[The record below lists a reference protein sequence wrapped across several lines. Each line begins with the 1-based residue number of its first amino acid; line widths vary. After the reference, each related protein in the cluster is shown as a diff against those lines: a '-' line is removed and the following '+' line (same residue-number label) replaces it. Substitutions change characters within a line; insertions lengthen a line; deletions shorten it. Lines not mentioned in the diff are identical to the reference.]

1 MLTISRPKL
10 LFTEKICRFLKYGI
24 FYQLS
29 FDIIHKTHA
38 DYVTSDVCSYTAVK
52 KNLHTLQ
59 VQLQLFLSSEDP
71 DWSWDTL
78 FGRGKTLS
86 YGSFPTWKCMQP
98 SSWHARL
105 QNVFILLTFPR
116 FNSLQTEHRV
126 HNRCTVRCDSVMNRQ
141 LAAATSKS
149 LHMLPPPSPPRG

>member
-1 MLTISRPKL
+1 MRKSGRQNIFIRRKPNEADANNKPTKAVIYRKIMQIS
-10 LFTEKICRFLKYGI
+10 EICFFF

-59 VQLQLFLSSEDP
+59 VQLQLFLPSEDP

-78 FGRGKTLS
+78 FGGGGNTLIWELS
-86 YGSFPTWKCMQP
+86 NLDM
-98 SSWHARL
+98 HAT
-105 QNVFILLTFPR
+105 I
-116 FNSLQTEHRV
+116 
-126 HNRCTVRCDSVMNRQ
+126 
-141 LAAATSKS
+141 
-149 LHMLPPPSPPRG
+149 